1 MLNRLSE
8 EAQLVVNPYQICY
21 SINMGVFLTP
31 PLIPRSNRNRIKQ
44 KQRQMGTETM
54 IKRPSTG
61 VEEQTNK
68 AGFDTM
74 LQAQKEHKPM
84 SNVKVNHYSKLN
96 KNI

>member
-1 MLNRLSE
+1 
-8 EAQLVVNPYQICY
+8 
-21 SINMGVFLTP
+21 
-31 PLIPRSNRNRIKQ
+31 
-44 KQRQMGTETM
+44 MGTETM

-74 LQAQKEHKPM
+74 LQAQQEHKPM